1 MLNNYSAW
9 NSCLRCSGSRTLT
22 RKTKMEMSLTNQISL
37 NSPKQTSTHSCTLA
51 AARFRASLTSML
63 RPALVSMSFGR
74 SRTRPPMACAQYVWR
89 REPTTKTSMSST
101 RLTAPALK
109 RLVVPSHAAATPA
122 PAKVRSSSCH
132 LGSPATIASF
142 SLSSTQRLAASST
155 CAQTSGFCAITSLT
169 ALASA

>member
-9 NSCLRCSGSRTLT
+9 NSCLRCSGSHTLT

-37 NSPKQTSTHSCTLA
+37 HSPKQTSTHSCTLV

-63 RPALVSMSFGR
+63 RLALASTSFGR
-74 SRTRPPMACAQYVWR
+74 SGTRPPMACAQYVWR
-89 REPTTKTSMSST
+89 RAPTTKTSMSST

-109 RLVVPSHAAATPA
+109 RLVAPSHAAATPD
-122 PAKVRSSSCH
+122 PARARNLSCR
-132 LGSPATIASF
+132 LDSPATIASF